1 MGLDIRLPVGLLF
14 SILGLLLAG
23 FGAFS
28 RSAIYD
34 RSLGLNVNI
43 DWGVVLLIFGIVMVL
58 LGNRGRAMHRRD
70 KGTASTP
77 IQTAK
82 GSDNG

>member
-14 SILGLLLAG
+14 STLGLLLAG

-28 RSAIYD
+28 GKVIYD
-34 RSLGLNVNI
+34 RSLGLNVNLA
-43 DWGVVLLIFGIVMVL
+43 WGVVLLIFGIVMVL
-58 LGNRGRAMHRRD
+58 LGNRARAMHRGD
-70 KGTASTP
+70 KSRSSTP